1 VVVAVV
7 AVAVF
12 VVVPYRLSF
21 MDYRLWLRITSHVI
35 VKK

>member
-21 MDYRLWLRITSHVI
+21 MDYRLWII
-35 VKK
+35 VYGLSFMA